1 LPCPRCSSNASP
13 VDKLGLCAECH
24 KKKLGEIATRLDHVH
39 NNIIH
44 WMREAES
51 RYGRTIKY
59 TADLPLDAGTKR
71 DNGVAQGFLAS
82 GKNFTIRA
90 NYQPSQA
97 VRAFLTGTETVCEC
111 QGLMLAVLY
120 NALLDVL
127 SVPVFDLVFAGIEI
141 KTSVKGPEGPIADLV
156 REVGKDESVVKLG
169 DWMYV
174 GNRKKGLMTEMAMD
188 GRAEAAAGGWNLICV
203 DLGTPKRYMGLGLID
218 KQLQIDNF
226 SLDDIKS
233 KMTGHYK
240 PPAKEMTRQET
251 MAALLSGR
259 KIESASSRNTK
270 NTKITG
276 MLPEDVVIES
286 IRRLSIRRLNELIE
300 NRLAL

>member
-1 LPCPRCSSNASP
+1 M
-13 VDKLGLCAECH
+13 
-24 KKKLGEIATRLDHVH
+24 GEIATRLDHLH
-39 NNIIH
+39 NNITY

-59 TADLPLDAGTKR
+59 TADLPLNAGSKR

-82 GKNFTIRA
+82 GKNFKIRA
-90 NYQPSQA
+90 NYQPSHA

-120 NALLDVL
+120 NALLDIL

-156 REVGKDESVVKLG
+156 KEVGKDESAVKLG

-174 GNRKKGLMTEMAMD
+174 GNRVKGLMTEMAMD

-203 DLGTPKRYMGLGLID
+203 DIGQPKKYMGLGLND
-218 KQLQIDNF
+218 KHLQVDNF
-226 SLDDIKS
+226 SLEDIKS

-240 PPAKEMTRQET
+240 APVREMTRQET
-251 MAALLSGR
+251 MEALLSGR
-259 KIESASSRNTK
+259 KIERAPTK
-270 NTKITG
+270 STKITG
-276 MLPEDVVIES
+276 MLPEHVVIES
-286 IRRLSIRRLNELIE
+286 IRRLSARRLNELIKGK
-300 NRLAL
+300 LAL